1 MNAHLTKFKVKTI
14 GKVWRSQ
21 LGYLLS
27 GYEDSAT
34 ILGFTFLTRK
44 TIDFRIPYFP
54 EDLGFEG

>member
-34 ILGFTFLTRK
+34 ILGFTFLTYELQGWVLKSLRH
-44 TIDFRIPYFP
+44 F
-54 EDLGFEG
+54 